1 MRRAADTIHR
11 QWEMLRS
18 LPRFPNRISTPQ
30 LKAKLRELGH
40 DVNIRTIQRD
50 LDGLSALFPLNSDR
64 EGQTN
69 YWFWSEAGSALEIPA
84 MNVPT
89 ALTLFLAKDYL
100 RPLLPGVVLRPL
112 GGYFKRAEEI
122 LSATRFADWRQK
134 VRLIDRGP
142 SLMPADIA
150 SDVREIV
157 YEALLENRQFEC
169 DYQAKGADS
178 PKHFVV
184 HPLGLVI
191 RQGVFYLVCTLWQYD
206 DLRHLALH
214 RMSNP
219 ILLDKTVN
227 KPIDFDLTEYIQDE
241 SSFAYPYSPELL
253 SIKVLFDSHAA
264 DHLYETPLAVNQI
277 LRIMEDGRI
286 ELSASVPDTSELRWW
301 LLAFGAQVEIEEP
314 FSLREEFQ
322 ETARR
327 MAASY
332 CTKDGPVKNA
342 SV

>member
-1 MRRAADTIHR
+1 
-11 QWEMLRS
+11 MLRS
-18 LPRFPNRISTPQ
+18 LPRYPNRISTPQ
-30 LKAKLRELGH
+30 LKARLRDLGH

-50 LDGLSALFPLNSDR
+50 LDGLSALFPLNSER

-100 RPLLPGVVLRPL
+100 RPLLPDVVLKPL
-112 GGYFKRAEEI
+112 EGYFKRAEEI

-142 SLMPADIA
+142 ALMPADIDI
-150 SDVREIV
+150 DVREIV
-157 YEALLENRQFEC
+157 YKALLENQQFEC
-169 DYQAKGADS
+169 DYHAKGTDS
-178 PKHFVV
+178 AKSFVV

-191 RQGVFYLVCTLWQYD
+191 RQGVFYLVGTLWQYD

-219 ILLDKTVN
+219 RLLDQAVN
-227 KPIDFDLTEYIQDE
+227 RPIDFDLTEYIQDQ

-253 SIKVLFDSHAA
+253 SIKVLFDSHVA
-264 DHLYETPLAVNQI
+264 DHLYETPLAENQSMK
-277 LRIMEDGRI
+277 LMDDGRI
-286 ELSASVPDTSELRWW
+286 ELSAHVPDTSELRWW
-301 LLAFGAQVEIEEP
+301 LLAFGAQVEILEP
-314 FSLREEFQ
+314 KSLRDEFE
-322 ETARR
+322 ETARGMVGR
-327 MAASY
+327 YLPRDSSH
-332 CTKDGPVKNA
+332 GVR
-342 SV
+342 